1 MKVLQIHTRYQQSGG
16 EDTVVNAEAD
26 LLRGA
31 GHDVTLFEARNDTG
45 RTALAQ
51 FSGAIWNPRAA
62 SRLATH
68 IAARRPDVAHIHNT
82 WFAMSPSIVRVL
94 RKANVPTVMT
104 LHNYR
109 LTCSNALL
117 LRDGKPCEKCVEG
130 SALQAIRYRCY
141 RSRPESMIAAIT
153 IGVHRQRGTW
163 EDNIDVF
170 LALTDFMKTIM
181 VRSGIAAEKIVVKPN
196 SAPDPG
202 RRPEAVADS
211 DTVVFVGRLSP
222 EKGIDRLVEA
232 WNVSTPP
239 GLRLKVVGAGPLL
252 RDLQKRASASI
263 EFVGSVP
270 SSEVQKHLLSA
281 RALVFP
287 SIWYEGFGLTIVEAF
302 AAGVPVLA
310 NNLGAMSSL
319 VKPLGTG
326 WLLEDRRSWPKALAD
341 LADSQRI
348 AAGGSL
354 ARRLYDTMYTGDTN
368 VLALEAAYTRAMEES
383 P

>member
-1 MKVLQIHTRYQQSGG
+1 MKVLQIHTKYRQSGG
-16 EDTVVNAEAD
+16 EDTVVQAEAA
-26 LLRGA
+26 LLRDA
-31 GHDVTLFEARNDTG
+31 GHTVTLFEAQNHSG
-45 RTALAQ
+45 RAAVVQL
-51 FSGAIWNPRAA
+51 GAAVWNPRSAK
-62 SRLATH
+62 RLAEH
-68 IAARRPDVAHIHNT
+68 IASDRPDVAHIHNT
-82 WFAMSPSIVRVL
+82 WFAMSPSVVRVL
-94 RKANVPTVMT
+94 HKANVPTVMT

-130 SALQAIRYRCY
+130 SALQAVRYGCY

-170 LALTDFMKTIM
+170 LALTDFMKAII

-202 RRPEAVADS
+202 RRPEAVANS

-239 GLRLKVVGAGPLL
+239 GLRLKVVGDGPLL
-252 RDLQKRASASI
+252 RDLEKQASASI

-319 VKPLGTG
+319 VKPLGSD

-341 LADSQRI
+341 LADSRRI
-348 AAGGSL
+348 AASGSL
-354 ARRLYDTMYTGDTN
+354 ARKLYDKMYTGHAN
-368 VLALEAAYTRAMEES
+368 LLALEAAYARAVEEG